1 MASPHL
7 TTSCSDNGSPAGK
20 NRNLVSKMV
29 TVLFL
34 IFSMEQKNVVLP
46 NPLMLTSVPKST
58 KSSSLCS
65 RSETPFTNGN
75 PTIAL
80 PMHVKHSPTLEPGA
94 RSLSSSRGQLQLIR
108 ALSISKVP
116 ASEHSNDPITWSGRW
131 MPSTIA
137 NLLVGK
143 TSTEN
148 ELEHCTL
155 ADSIS
160 DESDL
165 NTEF

>member
-94 RSLSSSRGQLQLIR
+94 RSLSSSRGQLIR
-108 ALSISKVP
+108 VLSISKVP

-137 NLLVGK
+137 NLLVGL
-143 TSTEN
+143 TRT
-148 ELEHCTL
+148 LEHCTL

>member
-46 NPLMLTSVPKST
+46 NLLMLTSVPKST

-65 RSETPFTNGN
+65 RLETPFTNGN

-94 RSLSSSRGQLQLIR
+94 RSLSSSTTQLITV
-108 ALSISKVP
+108 LSISMVS

-137 NLLVGK
+137 NLLV
-143 TSTEN
+143 TSISMLVV

-155 ADSIS
+155 ADYIS